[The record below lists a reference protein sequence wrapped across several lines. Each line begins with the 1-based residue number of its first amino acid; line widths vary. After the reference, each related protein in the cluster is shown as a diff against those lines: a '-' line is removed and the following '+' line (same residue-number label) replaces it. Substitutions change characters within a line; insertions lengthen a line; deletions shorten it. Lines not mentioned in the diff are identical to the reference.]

1 MKRILFVCTGNTCRS
16 PMAEGLFRDMAQKE
30 GLAAEVRSAGV
41 AAFDGDRISRHS
53 ATILRERGIADN
65 TTSNALTPEQIAWAD
80 IILTMAISHKR
91 AVVQRHPDAI
101 DKTFTLKEYVDR
113 DPAYGEALQ
122 EQERL
127 IADMEVK
134 RSLGQQ
140 IPPEDYAKLRELQK
154 RTPDYDIGD
163 PFGGSLDTY
172 KMAAREIE
180 DCLRKLVD
188 QLKGE
193 RGV

>member
-188 QLKGE
+188 QLKSE

>member
-1 MKRILFVCTGNTCRS
+1 
-16 PMAEGLFRDMAQKE
+16 MAEGLFRDMAQKE

-188 QLKGE
+188 QLKSE